1 MTILSGIGSSHGIV
15 AGQIHFFDNAAKPE
29 KARKALD
36 RAAENERFEHA
47 RAAAVGMLGELRERA
62 AREVGGDEAMIFD
75 TQRMILED
83 PDFID
88 AVAKLILE
96 DGYTAEYAV
105 QEAGHRFARV
115 FWRMDDAY
123 LRERGADIVD
133 LCNGLIRQLRGL
145 KEQELCEARGQWEYR
160 R

>member
-36 RAAENERFEHA
+36 RTAENERFEHA

-96 DGYTAEYAV
+96 DG
-105 QEAGHRFARV
+105 
-115 FWRMDDAY
+115 
-123 LRERGADIVD
+123 
-133 LCNGLIRQLRGL
+133 
-145 KEQELCEARGQWEYR
+145 
-160 R
+160 